1 MKTFSVLKI
10 TWSPVIILFLFKWL
24 PWLYTKCNQIW
35 WPYWNSDSNDL
46 LSSNIWLSPLQPCFN
61 FTVQSN
67 SFLNEYYCV
76 VLHWITL
83 LQTQHACFVMIT
95 TVWISSNLQ
104 PTDCR
109 HHHPAIITW
118 ITPYL
123 INACNEYTYI
133 RPHLITRKDF
143 DYWGQLSVCERTE
156 PVLVAGVNGIEDS
169 FNMLLVWFSFRHLR
183 WELS

>member
-1 MKTFSVLKI
+1 MKTFSVPKI

-46 LSSNIWLSPLQPCFN
+46 LSSNIWLSPLQPCLN

-95 TVWISSNLQ
+95 TVGISSNLQ
-104 PTDCR
+104 PTDCS
-109 HHHPAIITW
+109 HHHPAIILLLFFFWT
-118 ITPYL
+118 YL
-123 INACNEYTYI
+123 ICRILLLNALVNKVCKIKIKLYTYI
-133 RPHLITRKDF
+133 YKYVCVLHFLFRVLTLIA
-143 DYWGQLSVCERTE
+143 YGW
-156 PVLVAGVNGIEDS
+156 I
-169 FNMLLVWFSFRHLR
+169 
-183 WELS
+183 